1 MDDDNEKTV
10 IEKMVDKVNDAIANI
25 VNTASAAAM
34 KAMVPESDPERVAGT
49 TNEKAYIPEAPDA
62 AAVPA
67 PLFAAPA
74 KKKRALPRTTAVRA
88 AAPKK
93 SAKKSAK
100 KKTAKKTATKASKKK
115 AAKSPERKKTKSSA
129 GRKAAGK
136 KKTKR

>member
-49 TNEKAYIPEAPDA
+49 TNEQAYIPEAPDA
-62 AAVPA
+62 AAAPA

-100 KKTAKKTATKASKKK
+100 KKTAKKTATKASKK

>member
-49 TNEKAYIPEAPDA
+49 TNEKAYIPEATDA

-74 KKKRALPRTTAVRA
+74 KQKRALPRATAVKTP
-88 AAPKK
+88 APKK
-93 SAKKSAK
+93 SARN
-100 KKTAKKTATKASKKK
+100 
-115 AAKSPERKKTKSSA
+115 PRKIKQL
-129 GRKAAGK
+129 R
-136 KKTKR
+136 RPP